1 MNQWQYNQGPQQ
13 MRFGPRQMGDGVK
26 QLLIANAVV
35 FVLTQITNVNV
46 WADWFGL
53 NPHDVIF
60 RVRLW
65 QPFSYMFLHAN
76 FWHIGINMLMLWM
89 FGSELETIW
98 GKKEF
103 IRYYMVTGVGA
114 GLFSL
119 VPYFIGVL
127 TGYSGYIPSI
137 IGASGAVYGILLAY
151 AMTYP
156 NRTVLVYFIM
166 PVKVKYLMLFMGFMT
181 FASVGNS
188 DGISHITHLGGLV
201 VGWFYLRRHRKYRGL
216 NLPWRSWFDR
226 ILKVRVIKDSKQKK
240 PRSSSRGRGTWHRV
254 ESEKELRQEMDDLLD
269 KITRVGYEALSDAE
283 KKRMLELS
291 SKLSDKT
298 DNPN

>member
-13 MRFGPRQMGDGVK
+13 MRFGPRQMGEGVK
-26 QLLIANAVV
+26 QLLIANAVI
-35 FVLTQITNVNV
+35 FFISQLTSVNA

-53 NPHDVIF
+53 NPQDVIF
-60 RVRLW
+60 RFRLW

-89 FGSELETIW
+89 FGSELESSW

-103 IRYYMVTGVGA
+103 IRYYMITGVGA
-114 GLFSL
+114 GIFSL
-119 VPYFIGVL
+119 VPYFLGVL
-127 TGYSGYIPSI
+127 AGYSGYIPSI

-181 FASVGNS
+181 FASIGNS

-201 VGWFYLRRHRKYRGL
+201 VGWFYLRHHRRYRGL
-216 NLPWRSWFDR
+216 NIPWRQWLDR
-226 ILKVRVIKDSKQKK
+226 ILKVRIVQDSNQET
-240 PRSSSRGRGTWHRV
+240 PRTRPKGSGSWHRV
-254 ESEKELRQEMDDLLD
+254 ESDSDLRKEMDDLLD

-283 KKRMLELS
+283 KRRMLELS
-291 SKLSDKT
+291 SKLSDNS
-298 DNPN
+298 DHPN